1 MDEEDY
7 QRLTRMADAMLKLA
21 EKVKAIEDHL
31 KLATVTNNN
40 NQDYL
45 LSRIEEL
52 QERINKVDEFLTP
65 PSFRGMN

>member
-45 LSRIEEL
+45 LRQIHEL
-52 QERINKVDEFLTP
+52 QEWRGQIDALLN
-65 PSFRGMN
+65 PSETVRMN